1 MNEVVGVLGLLMV
14 HRCWERL
21 GGVKRDGNRGWEGGR
36 IQGFINVCRE
46 VFVQKCAS
54 HKMGN
59 RPVFEAKPFHFGTL
73 PPSLVPASPSSL
85 SFL

>member
-36 IQGFINVCRE
+36 IQGFINVGFC
-46 VFVQKCAS
+46 S
-54 HKMGN
+54 KMRLPQWGIL

>member
-21 GGVKRDGNRGWEGGR
+21 GGVKRDGNRGWEGCR

-46 VFVQKCAS
+46 F
-54 HKMGN
+54 KMGFCSKM
-59 RPVFEAKPFHFGTL
+59 RL
-73 PPSLVPASPSSL
+73 PQNGE
-85 SFL
+85 